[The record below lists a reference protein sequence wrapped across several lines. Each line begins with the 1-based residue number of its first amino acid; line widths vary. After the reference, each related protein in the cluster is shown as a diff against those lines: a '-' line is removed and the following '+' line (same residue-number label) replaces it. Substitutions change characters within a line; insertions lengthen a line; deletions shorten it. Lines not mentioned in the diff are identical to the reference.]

1 MSKDIDRDDVSI
13 ALEEFDRL
21 GQDAMFRK
29 YGGWRSTRYWI
40 DFDRSLYDQKLIYR
54 AAHELSGRGRLPS
67 TEIDAGQ
74 TRQRLE
80 KLGFRIVD
88 LESADGVACS

>member
-1 MSKDIDRDDVSI
+1 MMSKDITRDDVLD
-13 ALEEFDRL
+13 ALKEFDRL
-21 GQDAMFRK
+21 GPGAMLRQ
-29 YGGWRSTRYWI
+29 YGGGRSRRYWI
-40 DFDRSLYDQKLIYR
+40 DSNGGRYDQKLIYR

-88 LESADGVACS
+88 LE